1 LMTTLALTAL
11 DCGVAFG
18 FGGALGL
25 GALALAVF
33 VFFSTGASFS
43 VVSGLLR
50 FLEVAVVGSVESST
64 GTAFFAADFLAGV
77 FAAAFG
83 FGSDGVAVEVF
94 VVDFFVTV
102 LVAGS
107 LASDA
112 ALVEAWVAL
121 GAALVEAL
129 VALGAALVV
138 DAAALVAGCFVV
150 VVLAVAVF
158 VGFAVPAA
166 FLGGIVKKVIKRDP

>member
-1 LMTTLALTAL
+1 
-11 DCGVAFG
+11 
-18 FGGALGL
+18 
-25 GALALAVF
+25 
-33 VFFSTGASFS
+33 
-43 VVSGLLR
+43 
-50 FLEVAVVGSVESST
+50 
-64 GTAFFAADFLAGV
+64 
-77 FAAAFG
+77 
-83 FGSDGVAVEVF
+83 
-94 VVDFFVTV
+94 VDFFVTV